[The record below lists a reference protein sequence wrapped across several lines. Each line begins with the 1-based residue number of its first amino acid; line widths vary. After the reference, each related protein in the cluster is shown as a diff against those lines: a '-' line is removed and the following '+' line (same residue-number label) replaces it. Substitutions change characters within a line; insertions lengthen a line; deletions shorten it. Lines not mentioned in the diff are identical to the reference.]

1 METSLI
7 VSTSCGPVEGFAENG
22 IRRWFGI
29 PFAAPPVGAL
39 RFRRAQPPEHWT
51 EVRPCKAMGPSP
63 VQFAAGP
70 MAETM
75 THFSPPSEDCLYLN
89 VWAPEQA
96 EGAPV
101 FVYIYGGANHMGESA
116 APDHDLSAFAR
127 DGIVGVS
134 FNYRLGALGFYD
146 FSALGE
152 GFDSNCAVSDML
164 CAMKWVHENIAA
176 FGGDPGNVTICGESA
191 GGTGVYCLLA
201 APAAQGCFQ
210 KAIPMSGLAGNV
222 TPRYVHTLNNALF
235 FEALGLSPA
244 EAAAALKTMPVA
256 ELVRGG
262 GAVMAGH
269 NDAHQ
274 GIFLTG
280 PVIDDLVPDYPWRML
295 KRGSAKDVSLL
306 VGTCRDEGGLF
317 CMMGCVPRTW
327 ADIETCLRQGGGTAY
342 LEGFRRV
349 YGGKPEHDAVVD
361 WVTDRMFWVDA
372 TRCALAQ
379 TRFNRVYAYR
389 FDFVPALCAKM
400 GIGATHSMDIA
411 PGLDTYAVSPMSFYN
426 ETPMAEQER
435 IHAKLHGAFAAFAK
449 TGHPGNPAIEQDWE
463 PFTPETRAAMTIDT
477 VSTLL
482 RNPNAERLAAWGDLV
497 LYDHA
502 M

>member
-1 METSLI
+1 MNLI
-7 VSTSCGPVEGFAENG
+7 AQTKYGPVEGFAEGG

-29 PFAAPPVGAL
+29 PFAAPPVGDK
-39 RFRRAQPPEHWT
+39 RFRRAQEPEPWT
-51 EVRPCKAMGPSP
+51 QARPCKAMGNSS

-70 MAETM
+70 MADLLVM
-75 THFSPPSEDCLYLN
+75 HAPASEDCLYLN

-116 APDHDLSAFAR
+116 APAHDLSAFAR

-146 FSALGE
+146 FSDLGE
-152 GFDSNCAVSDML
+152 GFDSNCAVSDMIAAL
-164 CAMKWVHENIAA
+164 KWVHENIAS

-201 APAAQGCFQ
+201 SPAAQGYFQ
-210 KAIPMSGLAGNV
+210 KAIPMSGLSGNA
-222 TPRYVHTLNNALF
+222 TPHYVHELNNALF
-235 FEALGLSPA
+235 FEELGLTPA
-244 EAAAALKTMPVA
+244 QAAETLKTMPVA

-262 GAVMAGH
+262 GAVMAKH

-280 PVIDDLVPDYPWRML
+280 PVIDDLIPDYPWRML
-295 KRGSAKDVSLL
+295 AKGNAKDVAML

-317 CMMGCVPRTW
+317 CMLGNVPKSW
-327 ADIETCLRQGGGTAY
+327 ANIETCLRLGGGLDHLDA
-342 LEGFRRV
+342 FRKV
-349 YGGKPEHDAVVD
+349 YGDMPEPAAAVA
-361 WVTDRMFWVDA
+361 WCTDRMFWVDA

-379 TRFNRVYAYR
+379 TEWNRVYAYR
-389 FDFVPALCAKM
+389 FDFVPPMCAQM
-400 GIGATHSMDIA
+400 GVGATHSMDIA
-411 PGLDTYAVSPMSFYN
+411 PGLDTYDPSPMSFYN
-426 ETPMAEQER
+426 GTPMEVQQD
-435 IHAKLHGAFAAFAK
+435 IHAKLHGAFTAFAR
-449 TGHPGNPAIEQDWE
+449 TGDPNNAAVGPHWE
-463 PFTPETRAAMTIDT
+463 PFTRETRCAMSIDT
-477 VSTLL
+477 ACTLL
-482 RNPNAERLAAWGDLV
+482 RDPNRARFDAWGDLI

-502 M
+502 L

>member
-1 METSLI
+1 MSLI
-7 VSTSCGPVEGFAENG
+7 VSTSCGPVEGFAEGG

-29 PFAAPPVGAL
+29 PFAAPPVGPL
-39 RFRRAQPPEHWT
+39 RFRRAQPPEPWT
-51 EVRPCKAMGPSP
+51 EVRPCREMGHSP

-70 MAETM
+70 MAETA
-75 THFSPPSEDCLYLN
+75 TLFAPADEDCLYLN
-89 VWAPEQA
+89 VWAPEKA

-127 DGIVGVS
+127 DGIVGVN

-146 FSALGE
+146 FSDLGE
-152 GFDSNCAVSDML
+152 SFDSNCAVSDMI
-164 CAMKWVHENIAA
+164 CALKWVHENIAA

-201 APAAQGCFQ
+201 SPAARGLFR
-210 KAIPMSGLAGNV
+210 KAIPMSGLSGNA
-222 TPRYVHTLNNALF
+222 TPRYVHELNNALF
-235 FEALGLSPA
+235 FDALGLSPDR
-244 EAAAALKTMPVA
+244 AADELKTLPVEA
-256 ELVRGG
+256 LVRGG
-262 GAVMAGH
+262 GAVMEKH

-280 PVIDDLVPDYPWRML
+280 PVHDDLVPDYPWRML
-295 KRGSAKDVSLL
+295 ARGNAKDVELL

-317 CMMGCVPRTW
+317 CMLGNVPKNW
-327 ADIETCLRQGGGTAY
+327 AEIETCLRLGGGLDHLAD
-342 LEGFRRV
+342 FRRV
-349 YGGKPEHDAVVD
+349 YGDLPEPAAAVA

-379 TRFNRVYAYR
+379 CSFNRVYAYR
-389 FDFVPALCAKM
+389 FDFVPAMCARL

-426 ETPMAEQER
+426 ETPMEQQKD
-435 IHAKLHGAFAAFAK
+435 IHAKLHGAFAAFAR
-449 TGHPGNPAIEQDWE
+449 TGDPNSEAVGLPWE
-463 PFTPETRAAMTIDT
+463 PFTPETRAAMSIDL
-477 VSTLL
+477 SCALL
-482 RNPNAERLAAWGDLV
+482 RDPNRDRLDAWGDLI
-497 LYDHA
+497 LYDHRL
-502 M
+502 